1 MNKKATT
8 KDELFLLKLYELAVK
23 KEGPEVNIDRY
34 HIGRE
39 IGMNQHGI
47 DTIIKHL
54 AQANFI
60 KKLPDNSVYLTPH
73 GISLVE
79 DLRKERNLS

>member
-8 KDELFLLKLYELAVK
+8 KDELFLLKLYELALTK
-23 KEGPEVNIDRY
+23 GSPDKNIDRY

-60 KKLPDNSVYLTPH
+60 KKMPDNSVYLTPH
-73 GISLVE
+73 GIKLVE
-79 DLRKERNLS
+79 YLRSERGL

>member
-23 KEGPEVNIDRY
+23 KGGPEENIDRY
-34 HIGRE
+34 YIGRE

-73 GISLVE
+73 GVGLVE
-79 DLRKERNLS
+79 YLRKERKLG

>member
-8 KDELFLLKLYELAVK
+8 KDELFLLKLHELALAK
-23 KEGPEVNIDRY
+23 GGAEENIDRY
-34 HIGRE
+34 YIGRE

-60 KKLPDNSVYLTPH
+60 KKLPDNSVYLTPN

-79 DLRKERNLS
+79 NLKKER

>member
-23 KEGPEVNIDRY
+23 KGGPEENIDRY
-34 HIGRE
+34 YIGKE
-39 IGMNQHGI
+39 IGMQHHGI

-54 AQANFI
+54 AQANFV

-73 GISLVE
+73 GVSLVE
-79 DLRKERNLS
+79 HLRKERL